1 MSKKDD
7 EKQKLAKSESQKKV
21 KKNPVGAPTK
31 YNKELADR
39 ICDAIATRNCSLR
52 KLCKEDNDFPDEA
65 TVRKWLWRHQDFRT
79 KYFEAKRS
87 QIDISVEELDDTIEE
102 SLRTYYDERG
112 NERID
117 SPSASIAIAKAQ
129 NRKWYASKLA
139 PKIYGDQKL
148 VEELQGDNEKLKQEL
163 LELRAQLEA
172 SAKKDY

>member
-1 MSKKDD
+1 M
-7 EKQKLAKSESQKKV
+7 
-21 KKNPVGAPTK
+21 GAPTK
-31 YNKELADR
+31 FTEKLGER

-52 KLCKEDNDFPDEA
+52 KLCKEDSDFPDES
-65 TVRKWLWRHQDFRT
+65 TIRKWLWRHQNFRT